1 MMEFL
6 GSDTSAHIIKVVGV
20 GGGGSN
26 AVNHMYRQGIT
37 GVDFIIC
44 NTDNQALAMS
54 PIPVKVQLGPELT
67 EGRGAGSVPEVGKEA
82 CLESVEEI
90 ERILRNNTKMLFI
103 TAGMGGGTGTGAAPV
118 IAKVARELGILTVG
132 IVTIPFPFEGK
143 RRLAQ
148 AAEGLEQLKKNVDT
162 LIVISNDR
170 LREVFGDLVL
180 REAFS
185 NADDVLSTAAKAI
198 AEIITVPGY
207 INVDF
212 ADVNTVM
219 RDSGVAIMGVGRA
232 AGPDRARQAID
243 AALNSP
249 LLEDNN
255 IQGARHILLNITSG
269 THEVTMDEIME
280 ITEFVEAE
288 AGHGTDVIWGN
299 CYDESLGDKLS
310 VTLIATG
317 FQSHGTLLE
326 PGKLEH
332 EVIDIDSGDSR
343 ASTIQR
349 RHVSLDDNTEG
360 KRIFKVGSTVEM
372 GVGQRP
378 DNSGQSRSSA
388 PIQGS
393 SPAQRPASAVKLN
406 SPKAISELENEPAYL
421 RRGVTLDDVTHSSEE
436 TNSRMTVSG
445 DQEPDLFSSLPF
457 LHDKRDMD

>member
-6 GSDTSAHIIKVVGV
+6 GSDTSAHIIKVIGV

-54 PIPVKVQLGPELT
+54 PIPIKVQLGPELT

-82 CLESVEEI
+82 CLESVLEI
-90 ERILRNNTKMLFI
+90 ERILKNNTKMLFI

-118 IAKVARELGILTVG
+118 IARVARELGILTVG
-132 IVTIPFPFEGK
+132 IVTVPFQFEGK
-143 RRLAQ
+143 RRLGQ

-170 LREVFGDLVL
+170 LREVYGDLVL

-185 NADDVLSTAAKAI
+185 NADNVLSTAAKAI

-219 RDSGVAIMGVGRA
+219 RDSGVAIMGVGMA
-232 AGPDRARQAID
+232 EGPDRARVAID
-243 AALNSP
+243 MALNSP

-280 ITEFVEAE
+280 ITDFVEAE
-288 AGHGTDVIWGN
+288 AGAGTDVIWGN
-299 CYDESLGDKLS
+299 CYDETLGSKLS

-317 FQSHGTLLE
+317 FQSHGPIQGEISTRV
-326 PGKLEH
+326 
-332 EVIDIDSGDSR
+332 VIDIDNESASR
-343 ASTIQR
+343 GSTVPK
-349 RHVSLDDNTEG
+349 RHVMLDDSAEE
-360 KRIFKVGSTVEM
+360 KRIFKVGTTVEM
-372 GVGQRP
+372 GVGQRREAEGHARP
-378 DNSGQSRSSA
+378 SA
-388 PIQGS
+388 PVS
-393 SPAQRPASAVKLN
+393 SAQRPAAAVKLN

-421 RRGVTLDDVTHSSEE
+421 RRGVSLDDVTHSSEE
-436 TNSRMTVSG
+436 THSRLTVSG

-457 LHDKRDMD
+457 LHDKKDMD

>member
-6 GSDTSAHIIKVVGV
+6 GSDTSAHIIKVIGV

-82 CLESVEEI
+82 CLESVAEI

-118 IAKVARELGILTVG
+118 IARIARDLGILTVG
-132 IVTIPFPFEGK
+132 IVTVPFPFEGK
-143 RRLAQ
+143 RRFSQ
-148 AAEGLEQLKKNVDT
+148 AMEGLEQLKKNVDT

-170 LREVFGDLVL
+170 LREVYGNLVL

-185 NADDVLSTAAKAI
+185 NADNILTTAAKAI

-219 RDSGVAIMGVGRA
+219 RDSGVAIMGVGIA

-280 ITEFVEAE
+280 ITDFVEAE
-288 AGHGTDVIWGN
+288 AGPGTDVIWGN
-299 CYDESLGDKLS
+299 CYDETLGDQIS

-317 FQSHGTLLE
+317 FQSHGAL
-326 PGKLEH
+326 PDRGKPET
-332 EVIDIDSGDSR
+332 EVIDIDEGPSR
-343 ASTIQR
+343 TSTISKR
-349 RHVSLDDNTEG
+349 LVSLDENTEG

-372 GVGQRP
+372 GVSQRSETPGQFR
-378 DNSGQSRSSA
+378 NAA

-393 SPAQRPASAVKLN
+393 PTTQKPVSSVKLN

-421 RRGVTLDDVTHSSEE
+421 RRGVSLDDVTHSSEE
-436 TNSRMTVSG
+436 THSRMTVSG

-457 LHDKRDMD
+457 LHDKKDMD